1 MYYEIPA
8 RTALASGGTQAQWLM
23 QWLMQLLMPMADAT
37 ADATADALCR
47 FVEI

>member
-23 QWLMQLLMPMADAT
+23 QWLMQLLMQLLMHCVDSLKY
-37 ADATADALCR
+37 DKGEMR
-47 FVEI
+47 

>member
-8 RTALASGGTQAQWLM
+8 RTASASGGTQM